1 MFIVTYNVDLHVDGL
16 VYSPCWKGELCCA
29 YIADPSGMG
38 GSGGLHVVRD
48 GRRRRDRWLGRR
60 SDTLSVLPGGGVLL
74 SDV

>member
-38 GSGGLHVVRD
+38 GSGGYEKE
-48 GRRRRDRWLGRR
+48 
-60 SDTLSVLPGGGVLL
+60 SSAET
-74 SDV
+74 